1 MIRHHLATEGHRFF
15 CHNVAVK
22 IRGLKLGEIVV
33 SLCDP
38 IIQETVFVSQGHTD
52 VVACPA
58 EVDTST
64 DDEEDTNSVTGTV

>member
-1 MIRHHLATEGHRFF
+1 
-15 CHNVAVK
+15 VK